1 MQTPST
7 IRLFGFRLSGHSH
20 RVELFLSLLG
30 LAYEF
35 IAVDL
40 LGKEQKSA
48 QMLALNPR
56 GQVPVIVDGDVSLYD
71 STAILVYL
79 AKRYGNHAWLPEDA
93 LGAARV
99 QQFLSLAS
107 GEVLEGPARARLI
120 TLFQAPLDHA
130 LAKNKAHALLS
141 LLEGHLSNSAFLIG
155 QQPSIADIACYSYIA
170 HAPEGGVSLAE
181 YAHVQAWIARIEAL
195 PKFLAMP
202 ASPHAA

>member
-40 LGKEQKSA
+40 PGKEQKSA

-141 LLEGHLSNSAFLIG
+141 LLEG
-155 QQPSIADIACYSYIA
+155 A